1 MTIEHSDA
9 YYDYKRNDPNAEN
22 PFTDPKD
29 RARAERVV
37 SGLSGKVNVDT
48 EKYLEFVEGV
58 TSNESLHLASLL
70 QRISS
75 LEAEDDC
82 NVPQLLTAALGLT
95 AEAGEFTE
103 VVKKIILQGKPYT
116 QENVFHMKR
125 ELGDI
130 CWYIA
135 QACMALD
142 TTFDEII
149 EMNVEK
155 LKARY
160 PGGEF
165 DVHHSENRVDGDV

>member
-1 MTIEHSDA
+1 MT
-9 YYDYKRNDPNAEN
+9 
-22 PFTDPKD
+22 
-29 RARAERVV
+29 
-37 SGLSGKVNVDT
+37 VDT
-48 EKYLEFVEGV
+48 EKYLEFVDGV
-58 TSNESLHLASLL
+58 TSDPSKDLAYLL
-70 QRISS
+70 RRISE
-75 LEAEDDC
+75 LEVEQDC
-82 NVPQLLTAALGLT
+82 DVPHLLTAALGLT
-95 AEAGEFTE
+95 AESGEFTE

-116 QENVFHMKR
+116 EENVFHMKR

-155 LKARY
+155 LQARY

-165 DVHHSENRVDGDV
+165 DVHKSENRKEGDL